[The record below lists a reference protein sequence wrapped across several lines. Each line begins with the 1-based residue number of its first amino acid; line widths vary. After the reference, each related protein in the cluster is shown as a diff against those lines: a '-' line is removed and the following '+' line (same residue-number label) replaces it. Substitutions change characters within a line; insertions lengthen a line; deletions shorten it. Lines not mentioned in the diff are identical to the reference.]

1 MSTASKLEE
10 AEHKVQ
16 ALQTGL
22 ASLFWPIPL
31 LRLEVRGQRSLAES
45 GLCVI
50 QLLQAQR
57 DPTEL
62 ERAWWIRASLGLHTL
77 SEHLGCSQSVGK
89 HSGQGQARSTYR
101 TRTTQQLKQAMELCI
116 HVVFCSG
123 FTHFWTMI
131 NIYSGLSSVW
141 AQFPPV
147 FLACSCDLLAI
158 NTSVHLCSFI
168 YSSLGYIC
176 FCFLWEHKK
185 CYSLNYCNKYFKWI
199 SNLASLIRNE

>member
-147 FLACSCDLLAI
+147 FLACSCDLLVV
-158 NTSVHLCSFI
+158 NNFC
-168 YSSLGYIC
+168 SSLQFYI
-176 FCFLWEHKK
+176 FQLGIHLFLFPLRTQEM
-185 CYSLNYCNKYFKWI
+185 LFPE
-199 SNLASLIRNE
+199 LLQ